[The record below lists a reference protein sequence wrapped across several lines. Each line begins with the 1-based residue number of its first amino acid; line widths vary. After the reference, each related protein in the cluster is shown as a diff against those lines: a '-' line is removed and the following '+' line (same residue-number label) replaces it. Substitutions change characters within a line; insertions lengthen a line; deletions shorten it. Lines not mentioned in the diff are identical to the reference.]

1 METMNSKTERKWL
14 LPAVIAG
21 AVLCLIFMAGR
32 FGPPAK
38 AHAELQ
44 AGATDSGISVIPVQL
59 ARDSYG
65 LAMIDTIEQTIWLYE
80 IDNRPPAHN
89 RLRLLAARSWEYD
102 RRLKNYNT
110 SDPKPDQVKMM
121 LEKLSQQQKPLNPE
135 IQKMPEEPQQEQDVN
150 IIEIAEPNGSNDVG
164 NQK

>member
-32 FGPPAK
+32 FGQPAK

-44 AGATDSGISVIPVQL
+44 ADTDSGISVIPVQL
-59 ARDSYG
+59 TRDSYG
-65 LAMIDTIEQTIWLYE
+65 LAMVNTVEQTIWLYE
-80 IDNRPPAHN
+80 IDNRSPAHN
-89 RLRLLAARSWEYD
+89 RLRLLAARSWKYD
-102 RRLKNYNT
+102 RLLENYNT
-110 SDPKPDQVKMM
+110 ADPKPEQVKMM
-121 LEKLSQQQKPLNPE
+121 LEKLAQQQKPQNSE
-135 IQKMPEEPQQEQDVN
+135 IQEPEEPQQKQDIN
-150 IIEIAEPNGSNDVG
+150 ITEIAEPNDGNSIE

>member
-32 FGPPAK
+32 FGPQAK

-44 AGATDSGISVIPVQL
+44 AATDSGISVIPVQL
-59 ARDSYG
+59 TRDSYG
-65 LAMIDTIEQTIWLYE
+65 LAMVDMAGQTLWLYE
-80 IDNRPPAHN
+80 IDNRSPAHN
-89 RLRLLAARSWEYD
+89 RLRLLAARSWKYD
-102 RRLKNYNT
+102 RLLENYNT
-110 SDPKPDQVKMM
+110 ADPKPEQVKLM
-121 LEKLSQQQKPLNPE
+121 LEKLTQQQKPQNSE
-135 IQKMPEEPQQEQDVN
+135 IQEMPEEPQQEQDVN
-150 IIEIAEPNGSNDVG
+150 IIEIAEPNDGNTVG